1 MIIYY
6 TKLQLTENNIFVSEY
21 SRNHYTLKKK
31 NQMWLSIFS
40 ENDKLT

>member
-1 MIIYY
+1 MKIYY

-31 NQMWLSIFS
+31 SDVAFNI
-40 ENDKLT
+40 